1 VTPLHFH
8 DGAIAMPETAEMGR
22 VLVTATIENL
32 GDLYEVKAGNRSP
45 DQIRTL
51 VIDDALVDTGATRL
65 AMPANLVDQ
74 LGLTV
79 HRTATTMTAAGE
91 SVVRLFSAVRLTIN
105 GRDCPIDVTELPE
118 GCPVLIGQV
127 PLELMDW
134 VVDMRNQKLIGNPAH
149 GGQWIQE
156 LY

>member
-1 VTPLHFH
+1 MS
-8 DGAIAMPETAEMGR
+8 DTADMGR
-22 VLVTATIENL
+22 VLVTAKIENL
-32 GDLYEVKAGNRSP
+32 SDLYQVEAGALSAEAV
-45 DQIRTL
+45 RTL

-65 AMPANLVDQ
+65 ALPADLVAR
-74 LGLTV
+74 LGLTDQ
-79 HRTATTMTAAGE
+79 RRATTMTAGGE
-91 SVVRLFSAVRLTIN
+91 SVVRLFSAVRLSIN
-105 GRDCPIDVTELPE
+105 GRDCPIDVTDLPE

>member
-1 VTPLHFH
+1 
-8 DGAIAMPETAEMGR
+8 MSETAEMGR
-22 VLVTATIENL
+22 VLVTAKIENL
-32 GDLYEVKAGNRSP
+32 SDLHMVEAGQLSP
-45 DQIRTL
+45 DQVRTV

-65 AMPANLVDQ
+65 AIPANLVAQ
-74 LGLTV
+74 LGLTE
-79 HRTATTMTAAGE
+79 HRSATTMTAAGK

-134 VVDMRNQKLIGNPAH
+134 VIDMRNQKLIGNPAH
-149 GGQWIQE
+149 GGQWMQE
-156 LY
+156 MY

>member
-1 VTPLHFH
+1 
-8 DGAIAMPETAEMGR
+8 MSETAEMGR
-22 VLVTATIENL
+22 VLVTAKIQNL
-32 GDLYEVKAGNRSP
+32 SDLNLVEAGKLSP
-45 DQIRTL
+45 DQVRTL

-65 AMPANLVDQ
+65 AIPANLVAQ

-105 GRDCPIDVTELPE
+105 GRDCPIDVTEIPE

-156 LY
+156 LYLRQASRRY

>member
-1 VTPLHFH
+1 
-8 DGAIAMPETAEMGR
+8 MSETAEMGR

-32 GDLYEVKAGNRSP
+32 ADLYQVEAGNLAP
-45 DQIRTL
+45 DQVRTL

-65 AMPANLVDQ
+65 ALPANLVAQ
-74 LGLTV
+74 LGLTEQ
-79 HRTATTMTAAGE
+79 RRATTMTAAGE
-91 SVVRLFSAVRLTIN
+91 SIVRLFSAVKLTIN
-105 GRDCPIDVTELPE
+105 GRDCPIDVTEIPE